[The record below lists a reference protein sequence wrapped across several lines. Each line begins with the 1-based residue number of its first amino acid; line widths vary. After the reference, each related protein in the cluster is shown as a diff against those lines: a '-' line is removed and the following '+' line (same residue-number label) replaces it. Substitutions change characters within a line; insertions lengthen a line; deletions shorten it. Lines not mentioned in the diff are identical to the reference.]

1 MTRLF
6 TQYSLRQPV
15 DDVIDFVNH
24 IASVAVLLL
33 DTVDPCLQW
42 QIVDILHQT
51 FVHHSRTQRTEGIH
65 GFAQQKLSAIAF
77 LLPVTGRNVLGDTV
91 AEDIVERLL
100 LGHLASDL
108 ANDNDQLHFPVD
120 FL

>member
-1 MTRLF
+1 MTKLF
-6 TQYSLRQPV
+6 THYLLCQPV
-15 DDVIDFVNH
+15 NDVIDFVNH

-33 DTVDPCLQW
+33 DTVDPRLQW

-51 FVHHSRTQRTEGIH
+51 LVHHSRTQGTEGIH
-65 GFAQQKLSAIAF
+65 GFAKQKLSAIAF
-77 LLPVTGRNVLGDTV
+77 LLPVTSRNILGDTV
-91 AEDIVERLL
+91 AEDIVEGLL